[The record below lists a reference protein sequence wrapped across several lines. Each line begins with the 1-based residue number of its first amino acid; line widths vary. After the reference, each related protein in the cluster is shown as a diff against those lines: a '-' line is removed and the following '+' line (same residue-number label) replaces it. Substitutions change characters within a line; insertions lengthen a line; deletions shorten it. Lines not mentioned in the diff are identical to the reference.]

1 MSVTCQDLL
10 TLKYFERIKLVAGPN
25 GLDRTVT
32 WPYVG
37 QTSTVSQWVHGGE
50 LLFITGIVHSA
61 DKLKDLILECIQ
73 KKLAGLVILVGN
85 EYINSIPEELLAQA
99 DAADFPL
106 FEMPWDVK
114 LIDVT
119 REITDLI
126 MRDKFEIKKS
136 KNFLGR
142 LLFASD
148 VDYRQMLD
156 TAIINDIHLLEYK
169 FIAVFNVSHPAD
181 EIMTDAG
188 HDSLKDKLQHSVDSL
203 CKEKQLPV
211 TTLVYGNN
219 VICLAS
225 APTQEKAAEAAA
237 YLETVCGL
245 LSQLYSGSNL
255 YLSFGRPYADV
266 EQIKIN
272 YQEAQKALLLWK
284 KMGRSNHIVYY
295 SQLGL
300 YRLLFKIDDKE
311 EIREYYHYN
320 LGVLL
325 QHDSKNNS
333 ELLETL
339 RQYLYCNGNLVKTS
353 QALFIHRNTLLY
365 RLNQIRDLLG
375 RDIDDALVRLEL
387 LSSIVAKDY
396 LEE

>member
-10 TLKYFERIKLVAGPN
+10 PLKYFERIKLVAGQN

-37 QTSTVSQWVHGGE
+37 QTSSVSQWVHGGE
-50 LLFITGIVHSA
+50 LLFITGIAHSA

-85 EYINSIPEELLAQA
+85 EYINAIPEELLSQA

-156 TAIINDIHLLEYK
+156 TAVINDIKLLEYK
-169 FIAVFNVSHPAD
+169 FIAVFNVSHPAG
-181 EIMTDAG
+181 EVLTDAG
-188 HDSLKDKLQHSVDSL
+188 HDSIEDKLQHSVGSL

-225 APTQEKAAEAAA
+225 ASTAEKAAEAAA
-237 YLETVCGL
+237 YLETVYGL
-245 LSQLYSGSNL
+245 LKQIYSDSDL
-255 YLSFGRPYADV
+255 YLSFGRPYTAI
-266 EQIKIN
+266 EQIKAS

-284 KMGRSNHIVYY
+284 KWSAASTSSTIP
-295 SQLGL
+295 
-300 YRLLFKIDDKE
+300 
-311 EIREYYHYN
+311 
-320 LGVLL
+320 
-325 QHDSKNNS
+325 
-333 ELLETL
+333 
-339 RQYLYCNGNLVKTS
+339 NLVYTACCSRSTTKKRSANTTATTSARCCSMTAKTTRS
-353 QALFIHRNTLLY
+353 CWRPCGSIYTATAASLKPHRRFLFTATRFYTAST
-365 RLNQIRDLLG
+365 RSG
-375 RDIDDALVRLEL
+375 TCWDAISTTHWCGLTC
-387 LSSIVAKDY
+387 
-396 LEE
+396 